1 MEKVYLFQVP
11 EFVIIKYLYWAK
23 SFRSDEKSVMVFNSQ
38 TNDSKCH
45 TWKTFGAPTILA
57 SADDKVAEKIPAKIR
72 GSKAEAMPIAYKNA
86 SHCYKHKHIRLNL
99 KEESETFRQT
109 TT

>member
-1 MEKVYLFQVP
+1 
-11 EFVIIKYLYWAK
+11 
-23 SFRSDEKSVMVFNSQ
+23 MVFNSLY
-38 TNDSKCH
+38 NDSKCH

-86 SHCYKHKHIRLNL
+86 SYCYKRKHIRFNF
-99 KEESETFRQT
+99 KEASETFRQT
-109 TT
+109 NNINSSPVNQMSNK